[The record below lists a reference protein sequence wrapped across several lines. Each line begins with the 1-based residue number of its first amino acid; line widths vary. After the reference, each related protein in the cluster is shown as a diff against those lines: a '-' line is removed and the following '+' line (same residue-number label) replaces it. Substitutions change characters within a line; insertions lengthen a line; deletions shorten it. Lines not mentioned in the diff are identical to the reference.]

1 MFLIG
6 VVALLL
12 GGGLIYGFQF
22 TRVGFKGSREGFQ
35 FTRVGGAREG
45 FKDWFGSKSDDSSS
59 ESVCTKCKKLKR
71 TCKCSARNY
80 GSDSGYDSESDYGSG
95 SGSRSGSG
103 SGSGSRSGSN
113 FSYSSGSNN
122 PSMVASPSV
131 SVSSV
136 VPAPVAPCPRTV
148 EPDLSKYILK
158 SQVPS
163 TNSLMPDMS
172 NYMLKTEC
180 PPVPDLSKYVLKSS
194 IPKPQPVIVD
204 NSSCMKEAGECPPCP
219 RPRCPEVKCPA
230 PIKCAPPAPCPR
242 PVCPPTVVKCKSEE
256 QSGSTVRPF
265 LAPLNM
271 GGFGMA

>member
-1 MFLIG
+1 MKFTKVHMFLIG
-6 VVALLL
+6 VVAILL

-22 TRVGFKGSREGFQ
+22 TRVGFKGSMGKGKDGF
-35 FTRVGGAREG
+35 TDLE
-45 FKDWFGSKSDDSSS
+45 DSSS
-59 ESVCTKCKKLKR
+59 APVCNR
-71 TCKCSARNY
+71 CSTPKPCGCPAN
-80 GSDSGYDSESDYGSG
+80 SS
-95 SGSRSGSG
+95 
-103 SGSGSRSGSN
+103 
-113 FSYSSGSNN
+113 SSGSTG
-122 PSMVASPSV
+122 
-131 SVSSV
+131 SSGSSALSLALPAAV
-136 VPAPVAPCPRTV
+136 NPAPIAPCPRTM

-180 PPVPDLSKYVLKSS
+180 PPVPDLSRYVLKSS

-204 NSSCMKEAGECPPCP
+204 NSSCLKEAGECPPCP

-256 QSGSTVRPF
+256 TTGSTVRPF

-271 GGFGMA
+271 NGFGMA

>member
-1 MFLIG
+1 MKFTNVHMFLIG

-12 GGGLIYGFQF
+12 GGGIIYGFQF
-22 TRVGFKGSREGFQ
+22 TRVGFRGSRESFQ

-45 FKDWFGSKSDDSSS
+45 FNGWDADDDDSGVP
-59 ESVCTKCKKLKR
+59 VCRRCSMPKKS
-71 TCKCSARNY
+71 CGCAAA
-80 GSDSGYDSESDYGSG
+80 
-95 SGSRSGSG
+95 
-103 SGSGSRSGSN
+103 
-113 FSYSSGSNN
+113 
-122 PSMVASPSV
+122 VAAATAAATAAAEPAMK
-131 SVSSV
+131 
-136 VPAPVAPCPRTV
+136 PAPIAPCPRTV

-204 NSSCMKEAGECPPCP
+204 NSSCMKDAGECPPCP
-219 RPRCPEVKCPA
+219 RPRCPEVKCPV
-230 PIKCAPPAPCPR
+230 PTKCAPPAPCPR

-256 QSGSTVRPF
+256 SNVGSTVRPF

-271 GGFGMA
+271 NGFGMA

>member
-1 MFLIG
+1 MKFTNVHMFLIG

-22 TRVGFKGSREGFQ
+22 TRVGFRGSREGFQ

-45 FKDWFGSKSDDSSS
+45 FKGWADDDSDVP
-59 ESVCTKCKKLKR
+59 VCNRCSMPRKKCG
-71 TCKCSARNY
+71 CAA
-80 GSDSGYDSESDYGSG
+80 E
-95 SGSRSGSG
+95 
-103 SGSGSRSGSN
+103 
-113 FSYSSGSNN
+113 
-122 PSMVASPSV
+122 VASATAAAASALK
-131 SVSSV
+131 
-136 VPAPVAPCPRTV
+136 PAPIAPCPRTV

-180 PPVPDLSKYVLKSS
+180 PPVPDLSRYVLKSS

-230 PIKCAPPAPCPR
+230 PVKCPPPAPCPR

-256 QSGSTVRPF
+256 QTGSTVRPF

-271 GGFGMA
+271 NGFGMA